1 MKKMRKKKRNT
12 GGMGGGEKNTNEEK
26 EGDKV
31 GREMKER
38 EEKVDSRPCEPAHR
52 QTEPGC
58 FGGR

>member
-1 MKKMRKKKRNT
+1 MRRKRRNT
-12 GGMGGGEKNTNEEK
+12 RGKGGGEEITNEQK

-52 QTEPGC
+52 QSEPGC